1 MDAGGRTIDAPRPM
15 HSIVSWTGLSFEGRA
30 LGFTAEGSKLLVAH
44 EGSLF
49 AIDGRDGS
57 RDELARSLGR
67 LVGAVAVD
75 ARRVV
80 VWDERGAIFRIERG
94 VVPQEGGHA
103 LPCPP
108 EFRPTSGI
116 ESSSALSP
124 SGRYFAAGGFFGA
137 ERSWRVAF
145 FDLDAPEELPWIAD
159 DPRVRSPRFWLGEH
173 AVVGDGLVCDPAQ
186 RRLLDDAAARLVSRY
201 VSPRGLRGFEH
212 TGQTLRLVGDS
223 PRELPFPLDSSDE
236 LRWVDDRYLV
246 HAASPYALID
256 AERGVVHPFERGD
269 EGRGRI
275 VMSPDL
281 RRAAWSGGGRV
292 TIGDVLVHPPSA
304 CAVDVSSLPAR
315 IFRATAEHAHVERL
329 ALQVAERAVAWGL
342 DVSPEVHWH
351 EGPAEDAD
359 RVLPWERPI
368 ADALQD
374 AHRARDG
381 HRAVFDQTMT
391 SVCAELE
398 RGDEPARWTA
408 RMLLLD
414 GDVRS
419 AAALDLRLTRGPRA
433 RTSIASLGNPFAPVL
448 ELAACGVVLLDVGL
462 GGVRLLRAD

>member
-1 MDAGGRTIDAPRPM
+1 MDVDARTIDAPRPM

-30 LGFTAEGSKLLVAH
+30 LAFTAEGSKLLVVQD
-44 EGSLF
+44 GSLF
-49 AIDGRDGS
+49 AIDTRDGA

-75 ARRVV
+75 TRRVV
-80 VWDERGAIFRIERG
+80 VWDDRAALFRIERG

-103 LPCPP
+103 LSCPP
-108 EFRPTSGI
+108 ELRPVCGSG
-116 ESSSALSP
+116 SSTLSP
-124 SGRYFAAGGFFGA
+124 SGRFFAVGGFVGA
-137 ERSWRVAF
+137 ERTWRVAF
-145 FDLDAPEELPWIAD
+145 FDLDAPEELPWIVD
-159 DPRVRSPRFWLGEH
+159 DERVRGVRYWLGES
-173 AVVGDGLVCDPAQ
+173 AVVVEGLVCDPT
-186 RRLLDDAAARLVSRY
+186 RRLLLDDSDARVVAWH
-201 VSPRGLRGFEH
+201 VSPRGRRGFEQ

-223 PRELPFPLDSSDE
+223 PHELPFPLDSSDE
-236 LRWVDDRYLV
+236 LRWVDDRFVV

-256 AERGVVHPFERGD
+256 AERGLVHPFGPGD
-269 EGRGRI
+269 EGRGRLVI
-275 VMSPDL
+275 SPDV
-281 RRAAWSGGGRV
+281 RRAAWSGHGRV

-304 CAVDVSSLPAR
+304 CAVDVSSLPSR
-315 IFRATAEHAHVERL
+315 VFRATAERAHVERL

-342 DVSPEVHWH
+342 DVSPEVHWS
-351 EGPAEDAD
+351 EGPAEDAELA
-359 RVLPWERPI
+359 VPWERPI
-368 ADALQD
+368 ADALRD

-381 HRAVFDQTMT
+381 HRAVFDRALT

-398 RGDEPARWTA
+398 RSDEPSRWAA

-433 RTSIASLGNPFAPVL
+433 RASVASLGNPFAPAL

-462 GGVRLLRAD
+462 GGVRLLRPG